1 MAMTISILIYQTTNG
16 VENKN
21 NNDDDD
27 EVSFVKQTLQHPK
40 DILARMLRNEA
51 PTTEIDA
58 DVLEQYPSFTAEINI
73 DETDRN
79 IKQEE
84 VSDR

>member
-1 MAMTISILIYQTTNG
+1 M
-16 VENKN
+16 
-21 NNDDDD
+21 
-27 EVSFVKQTLQHPK
+27 LQHPK
-40 DILARMLRNEA
+40 DILARMLRNKA

>member
-27 EVSFVKQTLQHPK
+27 EVSFVKQTLQHPE
-40 DILARMLRNEA
+40 DILARMLRNKA

-79 IKQEE
+79 TKQEE

>member
-27 EVSFVKQTLQHPK
+27 EVSFVKQTLQHPT
-40 DILARMLRNEA
+40 DILARMLRNKA

>member
-1 MAMTISILIYQTTNG
+1 
-16 VENKN
+16 
-21 NNDDDD
+21 
-27 EVSFVKQTLQHPK
+27 
-40 DILARMLRNEA
+40 MLRNKA
-51 PTTEIDA
+51 PTIEIDA

>member
-40 DILARMLRNEA
+40 DILARML
-51 PTTEIDA
+51 
-58 DVLEQYPSFTAEINI
+58 
-73 DETDRN
+73 
-79 IKQEE
+79 
-84 VSDR
+84 

>member
-27 EVSFVKQTLQHPK
+27 EVSFVKQMLQHPK
-40 DILARMLRNEA
+40 DILARMLRNKA

>member
-1 MAMTISILIYQTTNG
+1 MTILILIYRTANG

-21 NNDDDD
+21 NNDDND

-40 DILARMLRNEA
+40 DRLASMLRNKA
-51 PTTEIDA
+51 PTIEIDA

>member
-21 NNDDDD
+21 NNDNDD

-40 DILARMLRNEA
+40 DILARMLRNKA